1 MSVIDLVDVGYALPG
16 GWTLFEGVTFRVPEG
31 HHAALV
37 GANGIGKT
45 TLLRIVAGLE
55 RPTSGQ
61 VNVPG
66 RVGLMRQ
73 LIGSDAQP
81 TTVRAFLLA
90 YAEPEVSAAGRALE
104 DATAA
109 LGGDADQHRQLAYA
123 HALAAWED
131 AGGYRAEVVWD
142 RCTQA
147 AFGQG
152 YPECADRHIETLS
165 GGERKRLALE
175 VLFRSAFDALLL
187 DEPDNFLDIEGKRW
201 LEERIR
207 ACPKTI
213 LLVSHDRAV
222 LAATATRVVTLE
234 GRGAWVHPA
243 GFATYG
249 DAREHRLEKL
259 EEEHRRFAE
268 RHKHLRDHLK
278 EMKRRAAYNSDFAS
292 LARSAEKKLARFEE
306 RETPA
311 ERPKEQNVRI
321 EIAGGRTGRV
331 ALRLTGLAVPGLVD
345 AIDGEVRFGERI
357 GVIGPNGTGKSHF
370 LRLLAGE
377 DVPHEGE
384 WRLGARVEPGLFR
397 QLNDRSDLRGVPIVE
412 VLRSRGMSMSEA
424 MGMLSRY
431 ELAHV
436 GRTPF
441 DLLSGGQQARF
452 QLLLMEVEC
461 PTMLLLDEPT
471 DNLDVE
477 SAEALEDA
485 LLRYEGTVIAVTHD
499 RWFMRLMDRFLWF
512 DDSGSVRELLESP
525 WADELEAVTP

>member
-16 GWTLFEGVTFRVPEG
+16 GWALFEGVTFRVPEG

-37 GANGIGKT
+37 GPNGIGKT

-55 RPTSGQ
+55 PPTSGQ
-61 VNVPG
+61 LNVPG

-73 LIGSDAQP
+73 FIGTDARP
-81 TTVRAFLLA
+81 TTVREFLLA
-90 YAEPEVSAAGRALE
+90 YAEPEVARTGRVLARVE
-104 DATAA
+104 AA
-109 LGGDADQHRQLAYA
+109 LARDPVEAVQLEYA
-123 HALAAWED
+123 HALSAWEE

-142 RCTQA
+142 RCTDA

-152 YPECADRHIETLS
+152 YPECATRAIETLS

-175 VLFRSAFDALLL
+175 VLFRSSFDVLLL
-187 DEPDNFLDIEGKRW
+187 DEPDNFLDIDGKRW
-201 LEERIR
+201 LEEQIR
-207 ACPKTI
+207 GCPKAI
-213 LLVSHDRAV
+213 LFVSHDRAV
-222 LAATATRVVTLE
+222 LAATATRVITLE

-243 GFATYG
+243 GFASYG
-249 DAREHRLEKL
+249 QAREHRLEKL

-268 RHKHLRDHLK
+268 KHKHLEDHLK
-278 EMKRRAAYNSDFAS
+278 EMKRKAAHNADFAS

-306 RETPA
+306 RETPT
-311 ERPKEQNVRI
+311 ERPKAQDVRI
-321 EIAGGRTGRV
+321 GISGGRTGKM
-331 ALRLTGLAVPGLVD
+331 ALRLTGLSIPGLLDPFD
-345 AIDGEVRFGERI
+345 AEVWFGERV
-357 GVIGPNGTGKSHF
+357 GVIGPNGTGKTHF

-377 DVPHEGE
+377 HVVHEGE
-384 WRLGARVEPGLFR
+384 WKLGARVEPALFR
-397 QLNDRSDLRGVPIVE
+397 QLHDRGDLRGTPIVE
-412 VLRSRGMSMSEA
+412 VLQRRGMSMSEA

-431 ELAHV
+431 ELPHV
-436 GRTPF
+436 GRNPF

-471 DNLDVE
+471 DNLDVA

-512 DDSGSVRELLESP
+512 DEAGPVRELLESP
-525 WADELEAVTP
+525 WADEIAPATP